1 MSILKKGLIKMTDK
15 IRETNMGT
23 YLSDRSKLIKFNSDL
38 IDNALN
44 ININDEYLKDI
55 LTEYFHNK
63 VPTYFYTTSAS
74 QSGKYHPKYSLGEG
88 GLVRHTISALNWYM
102 RLKDLNI
109 FDNSDLISLSKNYI
123 NDIICTS
130 LLIHDT
136 FKCGYTEVNYTVYSH
151 PSIAAN
157 EFYKLAN
164 DYISKISDKSKSK
177 NLNII
182 LNYICDAVESH
193 MGPWGRIQPKNSID
207 KIVSLCDY
215 LSAQKVVDNMYDIDS
230 LDINKDF
237 KV

>member
-1 MSILKKGLIKMTDK
+1 MTNKEKLIND
-15 IRETNMGT
+15 NMYK
-23 YLSDRSKLIKFNSDL
+23 YLSNKQNIIKFYSDL
-38 IDNALN
+38 IDNA
-44 ININDEYLKDI
+44 INKHINDEYLKDI
-55 LTEYFHNK
+55 LTDYFHNK
-63 VPTYFYTTSAS
+63 IPTYFYTTAAS

-88 GLVRHTISALNWYM
+88 GLVRHILSALTWYT
-102 RLKDLNI
+102 RIKDLNI
-109 FDNSDLISLSKNYI
+109 FDNSDLIGLSENDI

-130 LLIHDT
+130 ILIHDT
-136 FKCGYTEVNYTVYSH
+136 FKCGYTEVTYTVYSH

-164 DYISKISDKSKSK
+164 DYILQISDESKSKS
-177 NLNII
+177 LSII
-182 LNYICDAVESH
+182 LNYICSAVESH
-193 MGPWGRIQPKNSID
+193 MGKWGRIQPKNSID